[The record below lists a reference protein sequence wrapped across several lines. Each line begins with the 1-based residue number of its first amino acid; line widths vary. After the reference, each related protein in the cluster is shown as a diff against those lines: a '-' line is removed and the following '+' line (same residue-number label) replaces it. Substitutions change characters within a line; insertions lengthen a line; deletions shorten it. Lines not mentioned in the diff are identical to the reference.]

1 MLKAI
6 PEMKNKKIQLLF
18 LIFLSALSHGATL
31 DDVISEYEQKSYTT
45 KINQANLRTY
55 DIKDKALKKGDW
67 NTIKLTSE
75 NTYEK
80 NKTYDG
86 ISMENTATF
95 GMLYY
100 KNGYNFTNKEFTE
113 NKVGVTKTLNDF
125 FYGDNKYNK
134 NVNDIS
140 RDIQKINN
148 ETTKNTEIRNLI
160 DLYKNYKNK
169 EKELNQNKISMDGKK
184 KDYDILTRKY
194 QLGTSSK
201 YDYDLAKT
209 EYETAELKY
218 QNTER
223 ELKIL
228 GETFMIYNV
237 SLPKKEKLEDL
248 KAVEL
253 KKEDFYNLKLSEAEK
268 IKLNETLNS
277 EKMKKE
283 KFDYNIPKITAD
295 AGYSFEKKS
304 FTVGVGVTKSF
315 KLYNDTIEDLKNE
328 AEKLRLE
335 YEQKKNEILSNVGQ
349 EMLNYTTYQTNE
361 LISKKALDIAKEDYT
376 IYAKKYQLGTDTFAN
391 YVEKRNTYEKA
402 IMDYEIAKNE
412 LAAYT
417 RKIKYYK

>member
-1 MLKAI
+1 MVQKHLQS
-6 PEMKNKKIQLLF
+6 QLLLLF
-18 LIFLSALSHGATL
+18 FVSALSYGATV

-75 NTYEK
+75 NSYEK

-86 ISMENTATF
+86 VSMENTASF

-113 NKVGVTKTLNDF
+113 NKVGVSKTLNDF
-125 FYGDNKYNK
+125 FYSDNKYNT
-134 NVNDIS
+134 NINNIS
-140 RDIQKINN
+140 RDIQKISN
-148 ETTKNTEIRNLI
+148 ETNKNTEIRNLI

-169 EKELNQNKISMDGKK
+169 EKELEQSKISLQGKK
-184 KDYDILTRKY
+184 KDYDILARKY
-194 QLGTSSK
+194 QLGTASK
-201 YDYDLAKT
+201 FDYDLAKN
-209 EYETAELKY
+209 EYETTDLKK

-228 GETFMIYNV
+228 GENFMIYNV
-237 SLPKKEKLEDL
+237 TLPKKEKLEDL
-248 KAVEL
+248 KTVEL

-268 IKLNETLNS
+268 IKLNETLNE
-277 EKMKKE
+277 EKMRKE

-304 FTVGVGVTKSF
+304 FTVGVGVSKTF

-335 YEQKKNEILSNVGQ
+335 YEQKKNEILSNAGQ

-361 LISKKALDIAKEDYT
+361 LISKKALDIAKEDYA
-376 IYAKKYQLGTDTFAN
+376 IYAKKYELGSDTFAN

-412 LAAYT
+412 LAAFT
-417 RKIKYYK
+417 KKIKYYK

>member
-169 EKELNQNKISMDGKK
+169 EKELSQNKISMDGKK
-184 KDYDILTRKY
+184 TI
-194 QLGTSSK
+194 
-201 YDYDLAKT
+201 
-209 EYETAELKY
+209 
-218 QNTER
+218 
-223 ELKIL
+223 
-228 GETFMIYNV
+228 
-237 SLPKKEKLEDL
+237 SLPE
-248 KAVEL
+248 
-253 KKEDFYNLKLSEAEK
+253 
-268 IKLNETLNS
+268 
-277 EKMKKE
+277 
-283 KFDYNIPKITAD
+283 NI
-295 AGYSFEKKS
+295 S
-304 FTVGVGVTKSF
+304 
-315 KLYNDTIEDLKNE
+315 
-328 AEKLRLE
+328 
-335 YEQKKNEILSNVGQ
+335 
-349 EMLNYTTYQTNE
+349 
-361 LISKKALDIAKEDYT
+361 
-376 IYAKKYQLGTDTFAN
+376 
-391 YVEKRNTYEKA
+391 
-402 IMDYEIAKNE
+402 
-412 LAAYT
+412 
-417 RKIKYYK
+417 

>member
-134 NVNDIS
+134 KS
-140 RDIQKINN
+140 R
-148 ETTKNTEIRNLI
+148 
-160 DLYKNYKNK
+160 
-169 EKELNQNKISMDGKK
+169 
-184 KDYDILTRKY
+184 
-194 QLGTSSK
+194 
-201 YDYDLAKT
+201 
-209 EYETAELKY
+209 
-218 QNTER
+218 
-223 ELKIL
+223 
-228 GETFMIYNV
+228 
-237 SLPKKEKLEDL
+237 
-248 KAVEL
+248 
-253 KKEDFYNLKLSEAEK
+253 
-268 IKLNETLNS
+268 
-277 EKMKKE
+277 
-283 KFDYNIPKITAD
+283 
-295 AGYSFEKKS
+295 
-304 FTVGVGVTKSF
+304 
-315 KLYNDTIEDLKNE
+315 
-328 AEKLRLE
+328 
-335 YEQKKNEILSNVGQ
+335 
-349 EMLNYTTYQTNE
+349 
-361 LISKKALDIAKEDYT
+361 
-376 IYAKKYQLGTDTFAN
+376 
-391 YVEKRNTYEKA
+391 
-402 IMDYEIAKNE
+402 
-412 LAAYT
+412 
-417 RKIKYYK
+417 